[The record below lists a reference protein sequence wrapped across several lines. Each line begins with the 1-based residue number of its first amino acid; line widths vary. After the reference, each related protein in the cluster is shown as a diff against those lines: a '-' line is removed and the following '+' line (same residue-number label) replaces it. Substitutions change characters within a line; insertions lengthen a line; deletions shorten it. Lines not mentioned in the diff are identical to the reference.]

1 MNIRPAT
8 AHDAAALAH
17 IQVNS
22 YRTAYAGLMPADYL
36 AHFTLEE
43 QEQDW
48 RDLLAEPTGDILLVA
63 EMDGGEI
70 AGYALGRPG
79 PVKVLALQAGK
90 ELPAGAYDS
99 ELVSLHVRRA
109 LQKQGVGRALV
120 RAMAQA
126 LHGQGCS
133 SLALF
138 VLAGNPACTF
148 YERLGGQRVGEK
160 RWTVPASQAG
170 TLDEFDFEV
179 VEAAYGWPEITA
191 LCGGA

>member
-8 AHDAAALAH
+8 ARDAAALAH

-36 AHFTLEE
+36 AHFSLEE

-48 RDLLAEPTGDILLVA
+48 LDLLAESAGDILLVA
-63 EMDGGEI
+63 ETGDGEI
-70 AGYALGRPG
+70 AGYALGRSG
-79 PVKVLALQAGK
+79 PVE
-90 ELPAGAYDS
+90 ELPEGAYDA

-109 LQKQGVGRALV
+109 LQKQGIGRALV
-120 RAMAQA
+120 RATARA
-126 LHGQGCS
+126 LREQGCT

-138 VLAGNPACTF
+138 VLAGNPACGF

-160 RWTVPASQAG
+160 RWTM
-170 TLDEFDFEV
+170 DDFDFEV
-179 VEAAYGWPEITA
+179 VEAAYGWPKIAA
-191 LCGGA
+191 LSKA

>member
-1 MNIRPAT
+1 MKIRPAT

-36 AHFTLEE
+36 ARFSLEE

-48 RDLLAEPTGDILLVA
+48 RDMLAEPAGDILLVA
-63 EMDGGEI
+63 EADGGEI
-70 AGYALGRPG
+70 AGYAVGRPG
-79 PVKVLALQAGK
+79 PVQVLALQAGK
-90 ELPAGAYDS
+90 ELPAGTYDA

-109 LQKQGVGRALV
+109 LHKQGFGRALV
-120 RAMAQA
+120 RATAKA
-126 LHGQGCS
+126 LHDQGCT

-138 VLAGNPACTF
+138 VLAGNPACFF

-160 RWTVPASQAG
+160 RWMIPASEAG
-170 TLDEFDFEV
+170 TWDDFDFEV
-179 VEAAYGWPEITA
+179 VETAYAWPNIA
-191 LCGGA
+191 VLSGGA

>member
-1 MNIRPAT
+1 MSIRPAT
-8 AHDAAALAH
+8 ARDAAALAH
-17 IQVNS
+17 IQVHS

-36 AHFTLEE
+36 AHFSLEE

-63 EMDGGEI
+63 ETSDGEI

-79 PVKVLALQAGK
+79 PVEVPALQAGR
-90 ELPAGAYDS
+90 ELPEGAYDA

-109 LQKQGVGRALV
+109 LHKRGIGRALV
-120 RAMAQA
+120 RAMAKA
-126 LHGQGCS
+126 LHEQGCT

-138 VLAGNPACTF
+138 VLVGNPASAF

-160 RWTVPASQAG
+160 RWLMA
-170 TLDEFDFEV
+170 DFDVKV
-179 VEAAYGWPEITA
+179 VEAAYGWPKIAA
-191 LCGGA
+191 LSRA